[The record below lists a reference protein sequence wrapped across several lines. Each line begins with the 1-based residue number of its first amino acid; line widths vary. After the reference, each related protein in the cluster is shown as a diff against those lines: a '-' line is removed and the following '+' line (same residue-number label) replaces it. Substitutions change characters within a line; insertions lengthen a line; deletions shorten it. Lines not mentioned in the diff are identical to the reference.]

1 MLPRLLDLTTD
12 VASKSV
18 FLFGPR
24 QTGKTTYLRN
34 AFPQSPYVDL
44 LRGEVF
50 LRLSQEPG
58 RLRQELAAGS
68 PPAGP
73 VIIDEI
79 QKLPSLLDEVQNLI
93 ESRGLRFVLS
103 GSSPAKLRR
112 GGVNLLGGRA
122 RTRHLHPFVSAEV
135 PQWDLLRAIN
145 VGGIPSIYY
154 SADPVEDLRAYCGN
168 YLQLEIQAEG
178 QVRGI
183 ERFSRFL
190 SAAASSCGEQ
200 IVFERVASDAGVP
213 ARTVREYFQ
222 ILEDTLVGVL
232 LQPFSPPSARR
243 KPVSHA
249 KLYFFDVGVANVLAG
264 RTRIEDRSAAFGRAL
279 EHLIFC
285 ELRAWLAYRRDP
297 RSLRFWRSTDGSE
310 VDFVVGDEIA
320 IEVKGSSRIV
330 RRDLIGMKRL
340 AEETTLKKRIVVCS
354 EEAPRIVDGVQIL
367 PVRDFLGD
375 LWMGGVLERGESA

>member
-34 AFPQSPYVDL
+34 AFPQSPYFDL

-122 RTRHLHPFVSAEV
+122 RTLHLHPFVSAEV

-200 IVFERVASDAGVP
+200 IVFERVASDTGVP

-297 RSLRFWRSTDGSE
+297 RALRFWRSTDGSE
-310 VDFVVGDEIA
+310 VDFVVGDEVA
-320 IEVKGSSRIV
+320 IEVKGGSRIV
-330 RRDLIGMKRL
+330 QRDLIGMKRL

>member
-1 MLPRLLDLTTD
+1 M
-12 VASKSV
+12 
-18 FLFGPR
+18 
-24 QTGKTTYLRN
+24 
-34 AFPQSPYVDL
+34 
-44 LRGEVF
+44 
-50 LRLSQEPG
+50 
-58 RLRQELAAGS
+58 RQELAAV
-68 PPAGP
+68 PPAAVPPAAGPPTAGP

-79 QKLPSLLDEVQNLI
+79 QKLPSLLDEVHNLI

-135 PQWDLLRAIN
+135 PKWDLLRAIN

-154 SADPVEDLRAYCGN
+154 SEDPVEDLRAYCGN
-168 YLQLEIQAEG
+168 YLQFEIQAEG

-213 ARTVREYFQ
+213 
-222 ILEDTLVGVL
+222 
-232 LQPFSPPSARR
+232 
-243 KPVSHA
+243 
-249 KLYFFDVGVANVLAG
+249 VANVLAG
-264 RTRIEDRSAAFGRAL
+264 RTRIEDKSAAFGRAL

-297 RSLRFWRSTDGSE
+297 RHLRFWRSTDGSE
-310 VDFVVGDEIA
+310 VDFVVGDEVA
-320 IEVKGSSRIV
+320 IEVKASARIAQ
-330 RRDLIGMKRL
+330 RDLIGMKRL
-340 AEETTLKKRIVVCS
+340 AEEATLAKRIVVCT
-354 EEAPRIVDGVQIL
+354 EHAPRILDGVRII
-367 PVRDFLGD
+367 PVRDFLGA
-375 LWMGGVLERGESA
+375 LWTGEVL

>member
-1 MLPRLLDLTTD
+1 M
-12 VASKSV
+12 
-18 FLFGPR
+18 
-24 QTGKTTYLRN
+24 
-34 AFPQSPYVDL
+34 
-44 LRGEVF
+44 
-50 LRLSQEPG
+50 
-58 RLRQELAAGS
+58 RQELAAGS

-190 SAAASSCGEQ
+190 SAAASGCGEQ
-200 IVFERVASDAGVP
+200 IVFERVASDTGVP

-297 RSLRFWRSTDGSE
+297 RALRFWRSTDGSE
-310 VDFVVGDEIA
+310 VDFVVGDEVA

-330 RRDLIGMKRL
+330 QRDLIGMKRL

>member
-1 MLPRLLDLTTD
+1 MMLPRLLDLTTD

-24 QTGKTTYLRN
+24 QTGKTTYLHA
-34 AFPQSPYVDL
+34 AFPQSPYFDL

-58 RLRQELAAGS
+58 RLRQELAAGA
-68 PPAGP
+68 PTAGP

-79 QKLPSLLDEVQNLI
+79 QKLPGLLDEVHNLI

-112 GGVNLLGGRA
+112 GGMNLLGGRA

-135 PQWDLLRAIN
+135 PKWDLLRAVN

-154 SADPVEDLRAYCGN
+154 SEDPVEDLRAYCGN

-178 QVRGI
+178 MVRGI

-190 SAAASSCGEQ
+190 SAAALSCGEQ

-264 RTRIEDRSAAFGRAL
+264 RTRIEDRSGAFGKAL

-297 RSLRFWRSTDGSE
+297 RGLKFWRSTDGTE
-310 VDFVVGDEIA
+310 VDFVVGDEVA
-320 IEVKGSSRIV
+320 IEVKGSARIV
-330 RRDLIGMKRL
+330 PRDLIGMKRL
-340 AEETTLKKRIVVCS
+340 AEEATLAKRIVVCS
-354 EEAPRIVDGVQIL
+354 EHAPRILDGVRIL
-367 PVRDFLGD
+367 PVPDFLGD
-375 LWMGGVLERGESA
+375 LWTGGVL

>member
-1 MLPRLLDLTTD
+1 M
-12 VASKSV
+12 
-18 FLFGPR
+18 
-24 QTGKTTYLRN
+24 
-34 AFPQSPYVDL
+34 
-44 LRGEVF
+44 
-50 LRLSQEPG
+50 
-58 RLRQELAAGS
+58 
-68 PPAGP
+68 AGP

-103 GSSPAKLRR
+103 GSSPAKPRR
-112 GGVNLLGGRA
+112 GGVNLLGARA

-135 PQWDLLRAIN
+135 PQWDMLRAVS
-145 VGGIPSIYY
+145 VGGIPSIYC
-154 SADPVEDLRAYCGN
+154 SEDPVEDLRAYCGN

-178 QVRGI
+178 KVRGI
-183 ERFSRFL
+183 ERFSRFF
-190 SAAASSCGEQ
+190 SAA
-200 IVFERVASDAGVP
+200 ASDAGVP

-222 ILEDTLVGVL
+222 ILEDTLVGIL

-264 RTRIEDRSAAFGRAL
+264 RTRIEDTSAAFGRAL

-297 RSLRFWRSTDGSE
+297 RRLRFWRSTDGSE
-310 VDFVVGDEIA
+310 VDFVVGDEVA
-320 IEVKGSSRIV
+320 IEVKASARIAQ
-330 RRDLIGMKRL
+330 RDLIGMKRL
-340 AEETTLKKRIVVCS
+340 AEEATLAKRIVVCT
-354 EEAPRIVDGVQIL
+354 EHAPRILDGVRIL

-375 LWMGGVLERGESA
+375 LWTGEVL

>member
-1 MLPRLLDLTTD
+1 MLPRLLNLAAD

-24 QTGKTTYLRN
+24 QTGKTTYLHA
-34 AFPQSPYVDL
+34 AFPQSPYFDL

-58 RLRQELAAGS
+58 RLRQELAAGPS
-68 PPAGP
+68 AAGP

-79 QKLPSLLDEVQNLI
+79 QKLPSLLDEVHSLI

-135 PQWDLLRAIN
+135 PKWDLLRAIN

-154 SADPVEDLRAYCGN
+154 SEDPVEDLRAYCGN
-168 YLQLEIQAEG
+168 YLQFEIQAEG

-264 RTRIEDRSAAFGRAL
+264 RTRIEDKSAAFGRAL
-279 EHLIFC
+279 EHLVFC

-297 RSLRFWRSTDGSE
+297 RHLRFWRSTDGSE
-310 VDFVVGDEIA
+310 VDFVVGDEVA
-320 IEVKGSSRIV
+320 IEVKASARIAQ
-330 RRDLIGMKRL
+330 RDLIGMKRL
-340 AEETTLKKRIVVCS
+340 AEEATLAKRIVVCT
-354 EEAPRIVDGVQIL
+354 EHAPRILDGVRIL
-367 PVRDFLGD
+367 PVRDFLGA
-375 LWMGGVLERGESA
+375 LWTGEVL